1 MENENI
7 INESRISE
15 AITQLHEAAMKVPGI
30 TVWEYEPQ
38 YYTDGSGALRYGNK
52 KSTCAMPAAWL
63 ANCDNINEE
72 VRMHMLTAPQRRKE
86 KAMAKV
92 RSRDDFARYLVE
104 FEGESV
110 AEANMMA
117 MRAGRELQTAI
128 RLAKL
133 GLIYDRE
140 LREVFIPLY
149 EAVIGRATLEQL
161 PYMQRYY
168 SGYYN

>member
-1 MENENI
+1 MENEN
-7 INESRISE
+7 RIRE
-15 AITQLHEAAMKVPGI
+15 AIENLQTTAMAVPGI

-38 YYTDGSGALRYGNK
+38 YYTDGSGALVYGNK
-52 KSTCAMPAAWL
+52 KSTCAMSVVL
-63 ANCDNINEE
+63 FTNGENIDSEIKYC
-72 VRMHMLTAPQRRKE
+72 MLTAPQRRKE

-104 FEGESV
+104 YEGESV

-128 RLAKL
+128 RLAQRR
-133 GLIYDRE
+133 IIRERE

-149 EAVIGRATLEQL
+149 EAVIGRATLERL
-161 PYMQRYY
+161 PAMQRYY